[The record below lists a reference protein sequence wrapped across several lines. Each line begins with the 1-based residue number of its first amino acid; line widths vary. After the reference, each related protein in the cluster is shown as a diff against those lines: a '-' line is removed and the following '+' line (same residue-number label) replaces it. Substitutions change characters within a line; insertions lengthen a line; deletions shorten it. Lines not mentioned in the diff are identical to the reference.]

1 MYTMQSWTCIVLIIC
16 SMQSVCHCCD
26 WIRHHYGHL
35 SAEYLS
41 LLDQMRYQET
51 LSTLGLLYCKVRFR
65 NEAIYKI
72 TKLFDG
78 NMKSVTWNKKN
89 LDDFLKI
96 LENQFEN
103 LNSCKNSQKKRDQ
116 MKILHLHDA
125 KVLFHFVRHVSPAMK
140 PERRLKRYFKK
151 LNRKVLRKMVSLIST
166 TVLIRKEMKRHL
178 QILDILVAQLY

>member
-1 MYTMQSWTCIVLIIC
+1 MYTMQSWTCIFLIIC

-26 WIRHHYGHL
+26 SIRHHYGHL
-35 SAEYLS
+35 
-41 LLDQMRYQET
+41 R
-51 LSTLGLLYCKVRFR
+51 LYFMSVLIALVFQGGDITKQNAPVEDKVRFR

-78 NMKSVTWNKKN
+78 NMKFVTWNKKN

-96 LENQFEN
+96 LERQFET
-103 LNSCKNSQKKRDQ
+103 LNS
-116 MKILHLHDA
+116 L
-125 KVLFHFVRHVSPAMK
+125 LFHFVRHVSPAMK

-151 LNRKVLRKMVSLIST
+151 LNRKVLRKMNYSAQAWE
-166 TVLIRKEMKRHL
+166 LIRKEMKRHL